1 MSSRVVSRKSVHA
14 EIEKYKEVIKVLY
27 IKNMVE
33 TLKKNAAKNT
43 KAVKETKEKLKK
55 VVEEVVEE
63 VEEEEENYDH
73 DEYER
78 RLDEYLDRDYDY

>member
-27 IKNMVE
+27 IKNMV
-33 TLKKNAAKNT
+33 KNQTVAKNN
-43 KAVKETKEKLKK
+43 KGVKETKETLKK
-55 VVEEVVEE
+55 IIEKIVEK
-63 VEEEEENYDH
+63 EEEEEDYDQ

>member
-1 MSSRVVSRKSVHA
+1 MSSRVISRKSVHA
-14 EIEKYKEVIKVLY
+14 DIEKYKEVIKVLY
-27 IKNMVE
+27 IKSMVE

-55 VVEEVVEE
+55 VVE
-63 VEEEEENYDH
+63 VEEEEENYYH

>member
-27 IKNMVE
+27 IKSMV
-33 TLKKNAAKNT
+33 KNQTVAKNT

-55 VVEEVVEE
+55 VVEE
-63 VEEEEENYDH
+63 EEEEENYDH